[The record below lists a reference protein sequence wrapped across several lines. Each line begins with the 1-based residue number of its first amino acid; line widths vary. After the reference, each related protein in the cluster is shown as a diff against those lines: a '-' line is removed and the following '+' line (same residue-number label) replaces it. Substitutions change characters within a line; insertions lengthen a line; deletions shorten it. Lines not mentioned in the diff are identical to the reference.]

1 MAENRGKTKKRER
14 RNTISEMSNE
24 KGSNK
29 DQLRC
34 SGILSPDHKKK
45 KEDEQNT
52 EPKEVMTFDE
62 MNENDTIGWNT
73 KVVSKLMDDTKDYG
87 IQQLINCFNPLF
99 ENDIELT
106 KKHMLHHSGYD
117 KDTIPIY
124 KLAIKYVANSEE
136 EINEM
141 DIGELAEI
149 LIAAIKNRLMKHC
162 EDCEKWYIIGKEN
175 KPKKTCVI
183 CKVGRHDCGAE
194 TNDIIRAGDKW
205 FCEECNEQ
213 FTNQNKQI
221 KCRNIYF
228 KGFEENDK
236 TRAIRND
243 TIAKLRECA
252 NNAKIEEDEPM
263 SINTDDE
270 QVQKTKEED
279 KKEKEKEEE
288 KKKKREEEIRNRQEE
303 EKKKKEKEKSNN
315 NARTAC
321 KYFLTSACRFGD
333 NCRNFHPEI
342 CKEWAAKGSCANINA
357 DPNCKLAH
365 PKKCG
370 KYACNGHKCNYVHP
384 TNSSKRYQNKTPTNH
399 TSSYQNINQRGK
411 PQYEDQ
417 GFNIDPHSRSF
428 LETWPLPMEAAMHR
442 FMARIDQRMN
452 QMDARW
458 EKMERNRMSSQ
469 GYYY

>member
-1 MAENRGKTKKRER
+1 
-14 RNTISEMSNE
+14 
-24 KGSNK
+24 
-29 DQLRC
+29 
-34 SGILSPDHKKK
+34 
-45 KEDEQNT
+45 
-52 EPKEVMTFDE
+52 
-62 MNENDTIGWNT
+62 
-73 KVVSKLMDDTKDYG
+73 
-87 IQQLINCFNPLF
+87 
-99 ENDIELT
+99 
-106 KKHMLHHSGYD
+106 
-117 KDTIPIY
+117 
-124 KLAIKYVANSEE
+124 
-136 EINEM
+136 
-141 DIGELAEI
+141 
-149 LIAAIKNRLMKHC
+149 
-162 EDCEKWYIIGKEN
+162 
-175 KPKKTCVI
+175 
-183 CKVGRHDCGAE
+183 
-194 TNDIIRAGDKW
+194 
-205 FCEECNEQ
+205 
-213 FTNQNKQI
+213 
-221 KCRNIYF
+221 
-228 KGFEENDK
+228 
-236 TRAIRND
+236 
-243 TIAKLRECA
+243 
-252 NNAKIEEDEPM
+252 M

-270 QVQKTKEED
+270 QEQKTKEED

-288 KKKKREEEIRNRQEE
+288 KKKKRDEEIRNRQEE

-315 NARTAC
+315 NARTTC

>member
-1 MAENRGKTKKRER
+1 MAENRGKTKKRQR

-24 KGSNK
+24 KGSDK

-73 KVVSKLMDDTKDYG
+73 KVVSKLMDDAKNYG

-124 KLAIKYVANSEE
+124 KSAIKYVANSEE

-149 LIAAIKNRLMKHC
+149 LIAAIKNRMMKHC

-252 NNAKIEEDEPM
+252 KNAKMEEDK
-263 SINTDDE
+263 
-270 QVQKTKEED
+270 QVQKTKEEED
-279 KKEKEKEEE
+279 E
-288 KKKKREEEIRNRQEE
+288 KKREEEIRNRQEE
-303 EKKKKEKEKSNN
+303 EQKKKEREKRNN
-315 NARTAC
+315 NARTPC

-333 NCRNFHPEI
+333 NC
-342 CKEWAAKGSCANINA
+342 
-357 DPNCKLAH
+357 
-365 PKKCG
+365 
-370 KYACNGHKCNYVHP
+370 
-384 TNSSKRYQNKTPTNH
+384 
-399 TSSYQNINQRGK
+399 
-411 PQYEDQ
+411 
-417 GFNIDPHSRSF
+417 
-428 LETWPLPMEAAMHR
+428 
-442 FMARIDQRMN
+442 
-452 QMDARW
+452 
-458 EKMERNRMSSQ
+458 
-469 GYYY
+469 